1 MNWYEWPA
9 VALPPPPPRNRAE
22 RRNVMRAN
30 GVFKKRGR
38 KW

>member
-9 VALPPPPPRNRAE
+9 VALPPPPRNRAE

-30 GVFKKRGR
+30 GAFKKRGR